1 MNKILNV
8 LSIISIL
15 FLIWSC
21 SKSDE
26 EYLKDF
32 NNYEVV
38 LSNNDYDVNLSSGAV
53 ESDYFEIKDSLIFSH
68 KERLELAKLFFDNKI
83 NKPND
88 NVLVF
93 NNDGIIIHPDITSS
107 IIIKYFGKD
116 KSTITISGY
125 ADSMKVREKNVRYL
139 RFESKV
145 YKVLK
150 HNEKFT
156 KIKKSIDSKVDDRVY
171 L

>member
-8 LSIISIL
+8 LSVMLVL
-15 FLIWSC
+15 FLILSC

-32 NNYEVV
+32 NNYQVV
-38 LSNNDYDVNLSSGAV
+38 LSYNDYDVNLNNGAI
-53 ESDYFEIKDSLIFSH
+53 ESDYFEIEDSIILSH

-88 NVLVF
+88 DVLVF
-93 NNDGIIIHPDITSS
+93 NNDGTIIHPDITTS
-107 IIIKYFGKD
+107 IEIKYFGND
-116 KSTITISGY
+116 KSTITISGF
-125 ADSMKVREKNVRYL
+125 ADSMKVRKENIRYL
-139 RFESKV
+139 RFKSKV
-145 YKVLK
+145 YKVLNQ
-150 HNEKFT
+150 NEKFM
-156 KIKKSIDSKVDDRVY
+156 KIKKSIDSKEDERVY